1 MTPESQEINKIYDMS
16 LLYDFYG
23 ELLNEHQR
31 SIYEAAVF
39 EDLSLSE
46 IAATEGI
53 SRQGVHD
60 ILKRC
65 NKALEEYEEKLHLVA
80 KFKDMRKKIEKID
93 EIAVEIEKDN
103 KDIRITKIRKLSNEI
118 LEEL

>member
-1 MTPESQEINKIYDMS
+1 MEDKLRQGF
-16 LLYDFYG
+16 LYDFYG

-31 SIYEAAVF
+31 NIYESYII

-46 IAATEGI
+46 IADEQGI

-60 ILKRC
+60 LIKRC
-65 NKALEEYEEKLHLVA
+65 NKMLEGYEDKLHLVDKFMHIREDVKAINDLA
-80 KFKDMRKKIEKID
+80 KEATEDNLAKICNI
-93 EIAVEIEKDN
+93 
-103 KDIRITKIRKLSNEI
+103 SNDI

>member
-1 MTPESQEINKIYDMS
+1 MTPNNEEIRKIYDMS

-31 SIYEAAVF
+31 EVYEAAVF

-46 IAATEGI
+46 IATTEGI

-65 NKALEEYEEKLHLVA
+65 NKALEDYEEKLHLVA
-80 KFKDMRKKIEKID
+80 KFKDMNKKIEKIG
-93 EIAVEIEKDN
+93 EIATEIEKDS
-103 KDIRITKIRKLSNEI
+103 KDKRIAMIRKLSSEI

>member
-1 MTPESQEINKIYDMS
+1 MEDKLRQGF
-16 LLYDFYG
+16 LYDFYG

-31 SIYEAAVF
+31 NIYESYII

-46 IAATEGI
+46 IAEEQGI

-60 ILKRC
+60 LIKRC
-65 NKALEEYEEKLHLVA
+65 NKMLEGYEDKLHLVDKFMHIREDVKAINDLA
-80 KFKDMRKKIEKID
+80 KEVTEDNLAKICSI
-93 EIAVEIEKDN
+93 
-103 KDIRITKIRKLSNEI
+103 SNDI